1 MQQLLRSLGPGV
13 GCSDERAGL
22 GADHVAEAGVVL
34 GHDRGIGDVS
44 AGADDSGTGGAVLDH
59 VRWQT

>member
-1 MQQLLRSLGPGV
+1 MQQLLWSLGPGV

-22 GADHVAEAGVVL
+22 
-34 GHDRGIGDVS
+34 
-44 AGADDSGTGGAVLDH
+44 GADDSGTGGAVLDH